1 MDRKKFALIKYD
13 HGEPVS
19 LSGARWGALALI
31 LGAAVGAL
39 FVFFPLVLALG
50 FAAVVVARPPK
61 RLYVGPRYLI
71 CGGKILY
78 YANIQRVSMEAGGER
93 LVLKSS
99 TGRVLVLEQDRFQ
112 TGARKPDKIAANK
125 AARFQKVAQK
135 ILKHVRRAAPHAD
148 LSDVRDGLLETGT

>member
-19 LSGARWGALALI
+19 LSGARWAVLALI
-31 LGAAVGAL
+31 LVAAAGAL
-39 FVFFPLVLALG
+39 FVVPPLSFIL
-50 FAAVVVARPPK
+50 AVVAFIVAFGQTR

-78 YANIQRVSMEAGGER
+78 YANIQRVSLEAGGER
-93 LVLKSS
+93 LVLSSS

-112 TGARKPDKIAANK
+112 TNARKPDKVVANK

-135 ILKHVRRAAPHAD
+135 IVKHVRRAAPHAE
-148 LSDVRDGLLETGT
+148 LKGVGNLLATGT